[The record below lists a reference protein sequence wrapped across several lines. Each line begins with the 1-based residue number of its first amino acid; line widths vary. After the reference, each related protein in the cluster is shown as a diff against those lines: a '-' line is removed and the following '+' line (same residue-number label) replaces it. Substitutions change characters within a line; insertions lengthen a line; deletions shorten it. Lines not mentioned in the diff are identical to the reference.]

1 MRSSVPAARPKAK
14 ILYVEDDID
23 LQKSVSFILW
33 KEGYQILCAE
43 TGGDAI
49 ELARQ
54 EKPDLILLDLL
65 LPGIDGHKVCNIL
78 KRDAATANTAIIM
91 VTARKQVKD
100 VVAGFKEFADDY
112 ITKPFEPEI
121 LLARIQALLRRR
133 IKLGEKGTSI
143 IKVDDLVIRPD
154 AYEVFVSG
162 KKACLSK
169 TEFDI
174 LAVLAGK
181 PNQVFTRSRI
191 LDCVREDGYPVTE
204 RVVDYHITGLR
215 KKMGKARKYIQTVRG
230 VGYKFDAGDNTS

>member
-162 KKACLSK
+162 KKACLSR
-169 TEFDI
+169 
-174 LAVLAGK
+174 
-181 PNQVFTRSRI
+181 PNSISWLCWRGSQIRSS
-191 LDCVREDGYPVTE
+191 PVPGSSTAS
-204 RVVDYHITGLR
+204 
-215 KKMGKARKYIQTVRG
+215 ARTATPSRS
-230 VGYKFDAGDNTS
+230 ALSTTTSPD

>member
-1 MRSSVPAARPKAK
+1 MKATAPAAHPKAK
-14 ILYVEDDID
+14 ILYVEDNLD

-43 TGGDAI
+43 TGEDAI
-49 ELARQ
+49 EIARQ

-65 LPGIDGHKVCNIL
+65 LPGIDGYKVCHIL
-78 KRDAATANTAIIM
+78 KRDAATADIAVIM

-100 VVAGFKEFADDY
+100 VVAGFEEFADDY
-112 ITKPFEPEI
+112 IIKPFEPEI

-133 IKLGEKGTSI
+133 IKPGEQETTVISF
-143 IKVDDLVIRPD
+143 DDLVIHPD
-154 AYEVFVSG
+154 AYEVFVGG
-162 KKACLSK
+162 KKAGLSK
-169 TEFDI
+169 TEFNI
-174 LAVLAGK
+174 LAALTGK

-215 KKMGKARKYIQTVRG
+215 KKLGKAGKYIKTVRG
-230 VGYKFDAGDNTS
+230 VGYKFNAEDNT